1 MSSAKASQPFWP
13 ATVLLLL
20 ACLYQPSVSQRYG
33 QPIHKFFT
41 NPLVRYPGGAEV
53 NFVDSTI
60 RRIALPH
67 PVIFG
72 ATRTAYHE
80 MFLHKQIPGFVF
92 FRNPNVPPDI
102 EALYPKP
109 YVKVLN
115 EFRDRSQNKVDFF
128 VRSIRISAT
137 ANCVDRKFANLFK
150 DTANQVFTYSD
161 TGYFSPQSITAVT
174 FRRPAGQA
182 VGSLAEI
189 VFVNSGVDTV
199 AFVTYG
205 GVPASDLHAA
215 GFYDVGAGSSGSL
228 ALPPR
233 FTEESNMA
241 ESGSWAFR
249 LSHPTGVASA
259 NVDQS
264 LRRILD
270 MTAQTQGF
278 LSDRLLGC
286 PCSLCDSRAK
296 CLNIASETMR
306 VIDGF
311 AKCCRCQGL
320 NSYLGNGYEC
330 ADTGTPLP
338 VFFPSLPSDSSANSN
353 VEGNATFVQ
362 GNLDIFFRPMDS
374 SSPSPTQRQLTA
386 LIKLSEPV
394 LANIALLTAAS
405 KSDSIQNLFAL
416 SNVIRRRMQLTA
428 MDERKTTTYASWTIE
443 QTIWNQ
449 VLFKATNTTIKIDS
463 ISDALSSGLA
473 VALLNQ
479 DQRATQYEFT
489 RVQRNWLTLES
500 RPPTNFTVTP
510 IPIDFTK
517 SLPTLRIDF
526 TDTWDLSPSC
536 QVETRVGKLLLER
549 DYNQL
554 DMPEG
559 FHFTRLVGNVTRLRT
574 CRDLTCGPGSQCV
587 VEGPVG
593 QAQCRCLP
601 GYVESGAGAC
611 RAVCGPNLCDV
622 NAECLINKCICAS
635 GYSGDGLVCQA
646 DDRDCRLAQAACR
659 PEDGF
664 ACMQQ
669 ATRSGIE
676 YRCQCGS
683 SKCIREADAA
693 CRQQAGCSQFANCLP
708 GANGGPSTC
717 VCRQGFK
724 GDGRVCLPELC
735 ADNATC
741 SDAGAYAFCNAS
753 RLCDTCPPP
762 KSIAAGRCLSRPCQ
776 PSDCMENAQ
785 CDPVSNACVCK
796 PGFAANR
803 LGGCS
808 IACRTVQDCNK
819 DVLPNDLEILNA
831 TMGCMSGVCE
841 CRPGYTVDRQDATSL
856 TLTCTNC
863 DSDSM
868 CLRGATCQTD
878 VRLSGVRLCKC
889 PPGKVGNG
897 KSACDEC
904 QPGQTGSSPLACGT
918 NAKCESRPGGRTCRC
933 RYGYKSENPKDQG
946 CVKEDT
952 LLMLSNGTQITL
964 YEGQTEMEM
973 FCRVIRGPVRTKDLI
988 WTAIKGVPMPI
999 DEGTDRLVQ
1008 FVLNDRKVLR
1018 FSRVVKSDAKEY
1030 HCFPSV
1036 AGEDS
1041 ASLSVN
1047 ITVLDNP
1054 CRQCHAQAFC
1064 NYSRPGCQCSRGY
1077 SGDGVNRCDR
1087 ASCIEQQLCD
1097 PDTELCLFNR
1107 DTGQYTCECAPGM
1120 ERVQGRCQRRQEAC
1134 TETTGCHANA
1144 ECALVDGRRQCRC
1157 REGFSGDGKL
1167 RCERDGP
1174 GCNFYNRCVK
1184 NSECKY
1190 SELDNKY
1197 RCVCASGYFG
1207 QGDTSCR
1214 ASVSCDTCR
1223 LNAGTCEQET
1233 VEHRRLDGRVEQVQ
1247 LRVCRCPPG
1256 RMEVL
1261 TSSGAT
1267 VCRTRAQ
1274 IGRTLYVAQGD
1285 AIFQMPAD
1293 DSQSDSSTVRRLF
1306 IAMSSA
1312 SAAASGPGAPR
1323 PGSPVV
1329 AMDYNCN
1336 RKQLVWS
1343 VYGHPRL
1350 YAASTADSGAGGP
1363 VSSTWVP
1370 FGEGLEKVEGLAVDW
1385 QTDNVYYTA
1394 QYVSKD
1400 EATRGARFGEIG
1412 VIAYRQ
1418 GVAYKKVLFRG
1429 PKDGVVRPRGI
1440 AVDPFLGKIYYA
1452 DWDRMDPR
1460 VMMASMNGANHVK
1473 LVSTGSPLPNDVIR
1487 RFDSRNEEVCYSM
1500 ADLPPNSSLQNLSA
1514 ARRNSSSTQVAVQCL
1529 WRPVPDAAYVERS
1542 RPIRIAWSGEPFGMA
1557 YAEGGD
1563 FYWTNWLTNKIVG
1576 HNVNLNRT
1584 FVRGPFGSL
1593 ENLLLG
1599 VAVDSAAC
1607 PASGQQVSSG
1617 EHPCADSRGYGDCKY
1632 ICLAAPNQGVE
1643 CVCPDNDPKCNPY
1656 INRPTEASRAAVK
1669 KAMI

>member
-1 MSSAKASQPFWP
+1 VRSHVTEQLWRLLMEDYSLEQQLQAVKDFYLMGRGEFYLAFIDLAGPLLDKPPHRMLGQQLRACFERAARAVGLEDDQALKQFDVWFDDSQAAAAGAGGSASDADSWSRVGLKFKHGWPFHLLFNDDILARYCQVFRFLLTVKRVQLTLQRSWAAQMIAKRGCRNSRVNSAALSKLEPHFLQRSRMQHAVDNLVYYLQVDVIDSRFNALITAARTQRDVEQLQVSHDQFVTALTAQSFLHNRPVRACVTQLLHSCLEFAGLLRNSLDSQRVDLDSLLQRMTALGQDFHRQTWHLLGMLTGLQAHYTAMSSAKASQPFWP

-933 RYGYKSENPKDQG
+933 RYGYKSENPK
-946 CVKEDT
+946 
-952 LLMLSNGTQITL
+952 ITL

-1120 ERVQGRCQRRQEAC
+1120 ERVQ
-1134 TETTGCHANA
+1134 
-1144 ECALVDGRRQCRC
+1144 
-1157 REGFSGDGKL
+1157 
-1167 RCERDGP
+1167 
-1174 GCNFYNRCVK
+1174 
-1184 NSECKY
+1184 
-1190 SELDNKY
+1190 
-1197 RCVCASGYFG
+1197 
-1207 QGDTSCR
+1207 
-1214 ASVSCDTCR
+1214 
-1223 LNAGTCEQET
+1223 
-1233 VEHRRLDGRVEQVQ
+1233 
-1247 LRVCRCPPG
+1247 
-1256 RMEVL
+1256 
-1261 TSSGAT
+1261 
-1267 VCRTRAQ
+1267 
-1274 IGRTLYVAQGD
+1274 
-1285 AIFQMPAD
+1285 
-1293 DSQSDSSTVRRLF
+1293 
-1306 IAMSSA
+1306 
-1312 SAAASGPGAPR
+1312 
-1323 PGSPVV
+1323 
-1329 AMDYNCN
+1329 
-1336 RKQLVWS
+1336 
-1343 VYGHPRL
+1343 
-1350 YAASTADSGAGGP
+1350 
-1363 VSSTWVP
+1363 
-1370 FGEGLEKVEGLAVDW
+1370 
-1385 QTDNVYYTA
+1385 
-1394 QYVSKD
+1394 
-1400 EATRGARFGEIG
+1400 
-1412 VIAYRQ
+1412 
-1418 GVAYKKVLFRG
+1418 
-1429 PKDGVVRPRGI
+1429 
-1440 AVDPFLGKIYYA
+1440 
-1452 DWDRMDPR
+1452 
-1460 VMMASMNGANHVK
+1460 
-1473 LVSTGSPLPNDVIR
+1473 
-1487 RFDSRNEEVCYSM
+1487 
-1500 ADLPPNSSLQNLSA
+1500 
-1514 ARRNSSSTQVAVQCL
+1514 
-1529 WRPVPDAAYVERS
+1529 
-1542 RPIRIAWSGEPFGMA
+1542 
-1557 YAEGGD
+1557 
-1563 FYWTNWLTNKIVG
+1563 
-1576 HNVNLNRT
+1576 
-1584 FVRGPFGSL
+1584 
-1593 ENLLLG
+1593 
-1599 VAVDSAAC
+1599 
-1607 PASGQQVSSG
+1607 
-1617 EHPCADSRGYGDCKY
+1617 
-1632 ICLAAPNQGVE
+1632 
-1643 CVCPDNDPKCNPY
+1643 
-1656 INRPTEASRAAVK
+1656 
-1669 KAMI
+1669 